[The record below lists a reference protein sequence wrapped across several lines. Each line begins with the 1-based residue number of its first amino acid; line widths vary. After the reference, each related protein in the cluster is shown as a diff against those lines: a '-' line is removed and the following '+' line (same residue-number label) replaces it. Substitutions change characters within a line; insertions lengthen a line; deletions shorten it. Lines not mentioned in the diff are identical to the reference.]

1 MPKLIKSN
9 EVCYL
14 AHPLAEY
21 TDDFGREY
29 KRIDNRIC
37 EALYAMHIKKE
48 YGCILRRPL
57 KEISVDLD
65 EETAMAKCLEMLA
78 QCGTLIL
85 CGNWEKSKGCRLEE
99 QKASHLG
106 IKIIQIND
114 RLQIKLLKTA
124 NKKAKLG
131 EAG

>member
-1 MPKLIKSN
+1 MPKLIKSH

-21 TDDFGREY
+21 TDDFE
-29 KRIDNRIC
+29 KKHQKINNRIC
-37 EALYAMHIKKE
+37 EALYAMHIKEE

-78 QCGTLIL
+78 QCDTLIL
-85 CGNWEKSKGCRLEE
+85 CGDWKKSKGCRLEK

-114 RLQIKLLKTA
+114 RLQLKLLKNA
-124 NKKAKLG
+124 QKKIGL
-131 EAG
+131 

>member
-1 MPKLIKSN
+1 MPKLIKSH

-21 TDDFGREY
+21 TDDFE
-29 KRIDNRIC
+29 KKHQKINNRIS
-37 EALYAMHIKKE
+37 EALYATEIEEE

-85 CGNWEKSKGCRLEE
+85 CGDWKKSKGCRLEK

-114 RLQIKLLKTA
+114 RLQLKLLKNA
-124 NKKAKLG
+124 QKKIGL
-131 EAG
+131 